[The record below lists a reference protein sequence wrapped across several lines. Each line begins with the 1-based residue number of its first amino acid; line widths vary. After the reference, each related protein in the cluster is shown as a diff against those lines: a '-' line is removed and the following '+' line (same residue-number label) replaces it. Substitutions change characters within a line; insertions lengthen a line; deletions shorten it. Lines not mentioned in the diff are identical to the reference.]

1 MAQVARCDV
10 LSANR
15 RTLSEDTDE
24 AAERVMIAL
33 LRAQPAWKRLAQV
46 DALHAACRQLA
57 LGDLRRLFPSA
68 TEAELDDRLRS
79 RLIDGLSDTALRNAV
94 SEAVR
99 RRR

>member
-1 MAQVARCDV
+1 MP
-10 LSANR
+10 
-15 RTLSEDTDE
+15 TLSEDTDQ

-33 LRAQPAWKRLAQV
+33 LRAQPVWKRIAQV
-46 DALHAACRQLA
+46 DALHAACRELA
-57 LGDLRRLFPSA
+57 LADLRRAAPSA
-68 TEAELDDRLRS
+68 TPSELDDRLRS